1 MSAGLVG
8 SKGIRGRVLTIAD
21 DLVARIALYVA
32 VERSAKILA
41 TGTGRYSRSEANTT
55 RIFLVLRVVK
65 TLLHGQSPGP

>member
-1 MSAGLVG
+1 MPHHMSAGLVG

-41 TGTGRYSRSEANTT
+41 TGTGRY
-55 RIFLVLRVVK
+55 
-65 TLLHGQSPGP
+65 